1 MRTTFILPFLLA
13 AASAP
18 AFGQSMAPALAPPG
32 AVTQE
37 LDFPAERE
45 VIVREYVTREAPPTV
60 IIQEGGTVRPGSFV
74 PEYVELRRFGNLADP
89 SLGRL
94 AYFASPDQ
102 KIVLVDPET
111 RRVVRILDR

>member
-1 MRTTFILPFLLA
+1 MRMKFILPVLFIA
-13 AASAP
+13 TA
-18 AFGQSMAPALAPPG
+18 APALGQSLAPPL
-32 AVTQE
+32 APPAEVTQE

-45 VIVREYVTREAPPTV
+45 VIVREYVTREAAPTV

>member
-1 MRTTFILPFLLA
+1 MRLKLILPALLM
-13 AASAP
+13 ASA
-18 AFGQSMAPALAPPG
+18 APALAQSLAPPP
-32 AVTQE
+32 AVVTQE

-45 VIVREYVTREAPPTV
+45 TIVREYVTREAAPTV